1 VSPSA
6 RFVFAPFELD
16 ATRPRLTCA
25 GEPVAMSD
33 RQLAVLV
40 LLVARAGQIVAK
52 DDLLQAGWKDVAV
65 GDNSLEQAISTL
77 RRLLGARAPDVAYIE
92 TVPRRGYRF
101 VAGVERTVARES
113 DAGLEALLAPHRA
126 FVEGRLAIESF
137 EADQIPRA
145 RRVFEGALVA
155 APDHASAHIGL
166 ANACVMQYEMT
177 RADPAPDRAS
187 LEVAARHAREACRL
201 DPGSSEAW
209 ATLGFVLD
217 RTGDRLDALAAAK
230 RAVALEGDNW
240 RHHFR
245 LGYVGWGEERLRSAH
260 RTLAALPAFPLAH
273 WLAATVYVARQVP
286 DEAERELVGGLAA
299 LARSAEGDSRFSGLA
314 LHWLLGLIHLA
325 RGDDQRALEEFHLE
339 LAIEPAG
346 HLYARECAANTWYAI
361 GAVYLRQ
368 GRRADAAGAFEEAI
382 RRLPPH
388 PMARLGL
395 AAAGVEVDAA
405 LPASRSAPAGRRDR
419 TAELR
424 VRMDPADM
432 TAMSREEAARASPV
446 DAALVRAGQ
455 LTLSGAHAD
464 AANLVEAALAST
476 PASPSGWLL
485 PLEPLLHVS
494 ARPEIWAKALAS
506 LRNRAA

>member
-1 VSPSA
+1 MSPSA

-16 ATRPRLTCA
+16 TTRPRLTCA
-25 GEPVAMSD
+25 GEPLAISD
-33 RQLAVLV
+33 RQLDV
-40 LLVARAGQIVAK
+40 LLLLVTRAGQIVSK

-77 RRLLGARAPDVAYIE
+77 RRLLGARAPDVAFIE

-113 DAGLEALLAPHRA
+113 DAGLKALLAPHRA

-187 LEVAARHAREACRL
+187 LEVAAHHAREACRL

-245 LGYVGWGEERLRSAH
+245 LAYVGWGEERLRSAH

-286 DEAERELVGGLAA
+286 GEAERELVAGLAA

-314 LHWLLGLIHLA
+314 LHWLLGLIYLA
-325 RGDDQRALEEFHLE
+325 AGEDQRALEEFRRE

-346 HLYARECAANTWYAI
+346 HLYARECAGNTWYAI
-361 GAVYLRQ
+361 GALHLRH
-368 GRRADAAGAFEEAI
+368 GRRAEAASAFEEAL
-382 RRLPPH
+382 RRLPLH
-388 PMARLGL
+388 PMAGLGKR
-395 AAAGVEVDAA
+395 AANTTAPPRPDVGTGVDVDVPVAD
-405 LPASRSAPAGRRDR
+405 LPRAPG
-419 TAELR
+419 
-424 VRMDPADM
+424 
-432 TAMSREEAARASPV
+432 V
-446 DAALVRAGQ
+446 DVALVRAGH
-455 LTLSGAHAD
+455 LVLAGAHLE
-464 AANLVEAALAST
+464 AARAVDAALAEA

-494 ARPEIWAKALAS
+494 ARPDTWANALAR